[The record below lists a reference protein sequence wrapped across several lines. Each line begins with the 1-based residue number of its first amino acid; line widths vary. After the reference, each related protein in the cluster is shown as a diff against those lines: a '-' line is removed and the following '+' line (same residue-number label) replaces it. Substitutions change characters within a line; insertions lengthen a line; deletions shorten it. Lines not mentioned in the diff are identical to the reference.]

1 MTYSNEKLLSRLL
14 PFSALMA
21 LLLSCAGLYAALTM
35 TVGQRRGEIAIR
47 MAIGAAPEGIARMI
61 FGDGLRLI
69 VVGAVMGL
77 FGGVMIARIIES
89 QLYGVRADDWRVY
102 AGVIAVLS
110 VTAVVACMAPAM
122 TAARTNPVE
131 ALKVE

>member
-1 MTYSNEKLLSRLL
+1 
-14 PFSALMA
+14 
-21 LLLSCAGLYAALTM
+21 M

-47 MAIGAAPEGIARMI
+47 MAIGAAPERIARMI